1 MIKEDPYNLNRAPYP
16 NTNITRDLQYS
27 APRYW
32 AMYRPCFFELYCN
45 ATNEFDCQN
54 FQPERTF
61 LPIEP
66 PSEESVPGARNI
78 PGRKTRPPRRPRS

>member
-1 MIKEDPYNLNRAPYP
+1 MNDEETRQMIKEDPYNLNRAPYP

-61 LPIEP
+61 QINLYGLGSATLSI
-66 PSEESVPGARNI
+66 RL
-78 PGRKTRPPRRPRS
+78 TRFCS